1 MSPFFASA
9 FFTSVEESSMFFKSV
24 AEGSVMK
31 SPSAIFEAYV
41 IRDFPR
47 EKAV

>member
-1 MSPFFASA
+1 
-9 FFTSVEESSMFFKSV
+9 MFFKSV

-41 IRDFPR
+41 IRDLPR